1 MENIKKTLKAY
12 ILLESLIGL
21 ALLVM
26 VTTVILEE
34 LSKDSQ
40 RIKDNIRQEQ
50 VLNVANMA
58 VQTHQSELTID
69 GITVSVKESAN
80 SIIVFHEGEEVM
92 SVAEK

>member
-1 MENIKKTLKAY
+1 MKAY
-12 ILLESLIGL
+12 ILLESLIAL

-26 VTTVILEE
+26 VTTVILGE

-50 VLNVANMA
+50 VLNVASMA
-58 VQTHQSELTID
+58 VQTHQSELTVD
-69 GITVSVKESAN
+69 GVTVSVKESTN
-80 SIIVFHEGEEVM
+80 SIRVFHEGEEVM